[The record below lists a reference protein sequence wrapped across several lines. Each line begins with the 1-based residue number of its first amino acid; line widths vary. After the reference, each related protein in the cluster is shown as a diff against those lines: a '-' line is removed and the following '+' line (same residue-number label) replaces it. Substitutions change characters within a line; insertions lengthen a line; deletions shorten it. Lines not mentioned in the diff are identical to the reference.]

1 VSADDLPE
9 RIVAEILVR
18 KIPEDQ
24 QAIGLYYQDFITGLY
39 VDNPTLHSFYD
50 YFQTFFYRSNFV

>member
-1 VSADDLPE
+1 VAADDLPE

-24 QAIGLYYQDFITGLY
+24 QAIGLCGLF
-39 VDNPTLHSFYD
+39 LIF
-50 YFQTFFYRSNFV
+50 